1 MRKTPR
7 IFPTRMQ
14 LLTAASS
21 VGPRRYFP
29 AWIESD
35 DRVSALT
42 VGAGIVLPRVR
53 DSLPLRRVFS
63 AATRVTSPFDR
74 KASDARRLR

>member
-7 IFPTRMQ
+7 ISPTRMQ
-14 LLTAASS
+14 LLTASS

-63 AATRVTSPFDR
+63 AAARVTSPLER
-74 KASDARRLR
+74 KATDASRLR